1 MYREDF
7 IKRQIELLGDAIAK
21 IAGKRDSGLHKEAL
35 EEARKAY
42 RALGVQPNMLEFD
55 AKTLVSL
62 IGDPGKL
69 LALCSVLEE
78 EAHVHDALGHAA
90 AGAELRV
97 QANEIRALVEPE
109 AAPPAPE

>member
-42 RALGVQPNMLEFD
+42 RALGVQPSMLDFD
-55 AKTLVSL
+55 AKTLVSM

-69 LALCSVLEE
+69 LALCALLEE

-90 AGAELRV
+90 AGAELRA
-97 QANEIRALVEPE
+97 QASELRSLVASDDVPPD
-109 AAPPAPE
+109 AP